1 MKKPLI
7 GLMMLL
13 FAFQSNAQQITWQ
26 CSNVKV
32 DNAPAF
38 ITVWDQFMNSDLG
51 KKMTPHAVFEFLN
64 TNSTNSATHQLCW
77 FSDDPAKLEAQ
88 SYSILAGSAKF
99 SELFPVVNT
108 YINNV
113 EEISNY
119 MGQALIADP
128 GDFSL
133 RYSVLYGMNVKDP
146 AAYAAAFTKMKAAFD
161 KRESSGT
168 VELHEMIA
176 GGEKGVTHVVIVRAP
191 SMAEWLSG
199 RNDFIASKAF
209 QEFAAATRPISD
221 IIETNS
227 GTPVQFYNVQ

>member
-1 MKKPLI
+1 MKKPFM
-7 GLMMLL
+7 GLFMLL

-38 ITVWDQFMNSDLG
+38 ITVWDQFMNSELG
-51 KKMTPHAVFEFLN
+51 KQMTPHAVFEFVN
-64 TNSTNSATHQLCW
+64 TNSTNPSTHQLCW
-77 FSDDPAKLEAQ
+77 FSDDAAKLEANQ
-88 SYSILAGSAKF
+88 SMFASAKF
-99 SELFPVVNT
+99 MELFPVVNT

-133 RYSVLYGMNVKDP
+133 RFSVLYGINVKDP
-146 AAYAAAFTKMKAAFD
+146 ASYAGAFTKMKAAFD
-161 KRESSGT
+161 KRESNGT
-168 VELHEMIA
+168 IELHEILA

-199 RNDFIASKAF
+199 RNEFISSKAF
-209 QEFAAATRPISD
+209 QEFAAATRPYTEV
-221 IIETNS
+221 IETTS
-227 GTPVQFYNVQ
+227 GRPLQFYNVQ

>member
-51 KKMTPHAVFEFLN
+51 KMMTPHAVFEFVN
-64 TNSTNSATHQLCW
+64 TNSTNPSTHQLCW
-77 FSDDPAKLEAQ
+77 FSDDPAKLEANQ
-88 SYSILAGSAKF
+88 AMFASAKF
-99 SELFPVVNT
+99 MELFPVVNT

-133 RYSVLYGMNVKDP
+133 RFSVLYGINVKDP
-146 AAYAAAFTKMKAAFD
+146 ASYAAAFTKMKAAFD

-168 VELHEMIA
+168 VELHEMLA
-176 GGEKGVTHVVIVRAP
+176 GGENGVTHVVIV
-191 SMAEWLSG
+191 
-199 RNDFIASKAF
+199 
-209 QEFAAATRPISD
+209 
-221 IIETNS
+221 
-227 GTPVQFYNVQ
+227 